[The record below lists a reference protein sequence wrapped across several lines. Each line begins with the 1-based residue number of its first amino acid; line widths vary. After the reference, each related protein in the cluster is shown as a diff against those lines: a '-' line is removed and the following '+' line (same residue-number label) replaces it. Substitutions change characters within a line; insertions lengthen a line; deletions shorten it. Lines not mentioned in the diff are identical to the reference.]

1 MPSNHLI
8 LYCLLL
14 FPPSVFPRIRFFS
27 KRSVLHIRWPKYWS
41 FSFTINPSNE
51 YSGLTDFRI
60 DWLNPL
66 AVQGTLENLLQHHRS
81 KASILQCSAFFMV
94 QLSHPHI
101 TTGKTIALTRR
112 TFVGKIM
119 SLAEAKST
127 SPIHISAVIESDS
140 IRRWGGSQALK
151 ESYLISV
158 SWIALDSFYI
168 LIIRHLQSIYHTLIL
183 ASTNS
188 CIFKKFIVVF
198 IYVIRSPIILW
209 TFFSFPKSI
218 TNLQK

>member
-1 MPSNHLI
+1 MPSNHPI

-14 FPPSVFPRIRFFS
+14 FPPSIFPSIRFFS
-27 KRSVLHIRWPKYWS
+27 KRSVLHVRWLKYWS
-41 FSFTINPSNE
+41 FSFTISPSNE

-60 DWLNPL
+60 DWLDLL

-81 KASILQCSAFFMV
+81 KAWILQCSAFFMV
-94 QLSHPHI
+94 RLSQPHM

-140 IRRWGGSQALK
+140 TRKGGSQALK

-158 SWIALDSFYI
+158 SWIALGSFYI

-183 ASTNS
+183 TSTKS

-198 IYVIRSPIILW
+198 IYVIRSPLILW